1 MNSICKFMPVKD
13 YGGNIKAVNF
23 VFEAEFKKLPQPF
36 FNPIHRIH
44 LITKGSAILK
54 ICNNEFELRQGCLFI
69 AFPGVFYEIDGSEDF
84 EYMFISFMGNSVQTL
99 FEDLNLKS
107 DNPVFYDFDHITEFW
122 FESIR
127 RINPSN
133 SNILPES
140 VLLYT
145 LSYLSDVSDNV
156 YAKADSEFNV
166 IVEYVNTHFTDP
178 EISLK
183 QIAGIFSY
191 TQKYLSFLFK
201 KMMNVGFNEYVN
213 HLRIQHSLQ
222 LIDQKMTSITQ
233 ISELC
238 GFSDPLY
245 FSKVFK
251 KKIEVSPANYI
262 RQKNNN

>member
-1 MNSICKFMPVKD
+1 
-13 YGGNIKAVNF
+13 
-23 VFEAEFKKLPQPF
+23 
-36 FNPIHRIH
+36 
-44 LITKGSAILK
+44 
-54 ICNNEFELRQGCLFI
+54 
-69 AFPGVFYEIDGSEDF
+69 
-84 EYMFISFMGNSVQTL
+84 MGNSVQTL
-99 FEDLNLKS
+99 FEDLNLKA